1 MKIKSMKTYKIVD
14 FKEETPVYFNGYYP
28 KVAAVKAFQHLL
40 KFIDIKNFEDKFI
53 VFKMEEVGP
62 TKNSKFLKNY
72 KYIGTR
78 IELEKPAVK
87 VIDGLKTIYYF
98 KDVVGKYDPAMDKIK

>member
-1 MKIKSMKTYKIVD
+1 MNIKSTKTYKIVD
-14 FKEETPVYFNGYYP
+14 FKEETPVYFKGVYP
-28 KVAAVKAFQHLL
+28 KVAGVKAFQHLL

-53 VFKMEEVGP
+53 VFKIEEVGP
-62 TKNSKFLKNY
+62 TTNNKLLKTY

-87 VIDGLKTIYYF
+87 VIDGLKTTYYF
-98 KDVVGKYDPAMDKIK
+98 KDVVGKYNPELDKI